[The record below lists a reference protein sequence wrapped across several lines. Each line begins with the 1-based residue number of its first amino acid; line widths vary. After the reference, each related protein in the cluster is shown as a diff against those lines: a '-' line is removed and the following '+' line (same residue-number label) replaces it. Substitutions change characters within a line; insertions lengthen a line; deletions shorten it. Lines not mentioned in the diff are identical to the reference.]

1 MPACGTPSL
10 LPKTVGL
17 DAGSVDLVT
26 VAQALH
32 WFDVTAF
39 YAEAESVARPGAL
52 LAVWN
57 YPRPQFVDAELDRR
71 FFAFYSQVV
80 GPYWPPERRHIEA
93 GYKTLPFPFEEIET
107 PQFGFELNWNLE
119 QLAGY
124 ASSWSATARYRT
136 GAGHGSRAAAC
147 ANRSRRLAGDR
158 RQRADPHAHRTAS
171 RAPAGR

>member
-1 MPACGTPSL
+1 VAPAENSG
-10 LPKTVGL
+10 LP
-17 DAGSVDLVT
+17 DQSVDLVT

-39 YAEAESVARPGAL
+39 YAEAKRVARPGAL

-57 YPRPQFVDAELDRR
+57 YPRPQLVDAELDRR
-71 FFAFYSQVV
+71 FFAFYAQVV

-124 ASSWSATARYRT
+124 ASSWSATARYRS
-136 GAGHGSRAAAC
+136 AGRQTLFCRC
-147 ANRSRRLAGDR
+147 AIHSPLWLGQQC
-158 RQRADPHAHRTAS
+158 QRADTHALGLRVGRRAS
-171 RAPAGR
+171 LAESA